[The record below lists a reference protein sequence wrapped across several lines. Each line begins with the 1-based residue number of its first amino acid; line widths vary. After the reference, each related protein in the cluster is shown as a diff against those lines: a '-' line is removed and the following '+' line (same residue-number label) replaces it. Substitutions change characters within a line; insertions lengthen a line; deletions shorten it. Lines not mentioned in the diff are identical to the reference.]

1 MPSTNPRATPVA
13 TGTDGGGF
21 THRQIMTAMSGLLLA
36 VFLAALDQTV
46 IATAMRTIAD
56 QLHGQTEQAWATTAY
71 LIASVLAMPFYGK
84 LSDIYGRKPMYLIAI
99 VVFVVGSLL
108 CGMADSMV
116 TLALFRAVQG
126 LGGGGLM
133 SLPTAVVA
141 DLAPVRER
149 GRYFAYLQMAWVAAS
164 IVGPLAGGAFAEAG
178 DVLGLDGW
186 RWVFLLNVPLGALAL
201 ITVRRALD
209 LPHERR
215 EHRIDALGAVA
226 LALFLVPLLIVAE
239 QGRAWGWT
247 SPVSLVMFALGVAG
261 LALFIPVELRRGAEA
276 VLPLRLFRR
285 GGIALCSTINFTI
298 GVGIFGTVTTL
309 PLFLQMAQGRTP
321 TEAGLVVIPFM
332 VGTIASQVVS
342 GKLISAS
349 GKFKKQAIVGL
360 GSMAGALLTLSTS
373 GVSTPMW
380 GITLIVLWLGMGI
393 GLSQTVITLAMQNS
407 APKSELGVANAASG
421 LCRQIGGST
430 GIAVLFSVMFGVAIA
445 RLTELWHSPG
455 FSRLA
460 SDPAVADNP
469 TNHHFLQVVG
479 ANSTSKIDLNDTS
492 FLQGIDSRLAH
503 PVMES
508 FAHGFHAMYLVSGAV
523 LLAGFVLTWFLR
535 ELEDGTQDAPAAQV
549 SDQGATAADG
559 GSPQGQDV

>member
-1 MPSTNPRATPVA
+1 
-13 TGTDGGGF
+13 
-21 THRQIMTAMSGLLLA
+21 MSGLFLA

-108 CGMADSMV
+108 SGMADSMV

-149 GRYFAYLQMAWVAAS
+149 ARYFAYLQMAWVAAS

-178 DVLGLDGW
+178 EVLGIDGW

-201 ITVRRALD
+201 VTVRRALD

-215 EHRIDALGAVA
+215 EHRIDVLGAVA
-226 LALFLVPLLIVAE
+226 LALFLVPLLVVAE
-239 QGRAWGWT
+239 QGRAWGWGA
-247 SPVSLVMFALGVAG
+247 PVSLAMFALSVAG
-261 LALFIPVELRRGAEA
+261 LALFIPIELRRGAEA

-285 GGIALCSTINFTI
+285 GRIALCSTINFTI

-309 PLFLQMAQGRTP
+309 PLFLQMVQGRTP
-321 TEAGLVVIPFM
+321 SEAGLVVIPFM

-360 GSMAGALLTLSTS
+360 GCMAGALMTLSTS
-373 GVSTPMW
+373 DVSTPMW
-380 GITLIVLWLGMGI
+380 GLTLIVLWLGVGI
-393 GLSQTVITLAMQNS
+393 GLSQTVITLAVQNA

-430 GIAVLFSVMFGVAIA
+430 GIAVLFSVMFGAVIA
-445 RLTELWHSPG
+445 RLADLWNSPA
-455 FSRLA
+455 FARLID
-460 SDPAVADNP
+460 DPAMAANP
-469 TNHHFLQVVG
+469 ANDHFLQVVASG
-479 ANSTSKIDLNDTS
+479 NGSKIDLNDTS

-508 FAHGFHAMYLVSGAV
+508 FAHGFHIMYLVSGAV

-535 ELEDGTQDAPAAQV
+535 ELPDGTQEAPTAQESDSGAA
-549 SDQGATAADG
+549 AG
-559 GSPQGQDV
+559 GSPQSQEA

>member
-1 MPSTNPRATPVA
+1 
-13 TGTDGGGF
+13 
-21 THRQIMTAMSGLLLA
+21 MTAMSGLLLA

-247 SPVSLVMFALGVAG
+247 SP
-261 LALFIPVELRRGAEA
+261 
-276 VLPLRLFRR
+276 
-285 GGIALCSTINFTI
+285 
-298 GVGIFGTVTTL
+298 
-309 PLFLQMAQGRTP
+309 
-321 TEAGLVVIPFM
+321 
-332 VGTIASQVVS
+332 
-342 GKLISAS
+342 
-349 GKFKKQAIVGL
+349 
-360 GSMAGALLTLSTS
+360 
-373 GVSTPMW
+373 
-380 GITLIVLWLGMGI
+380 
-393 GLSQTVITLAMQNS
+393 
-407 APKSELGVANAASG
+407 
-421 LCRQIGGST
+421 
-430 GIAVLFSVMFGVAIA
+430 
-445 RLTELWHSPG
+445 
-455 FSRLA
+455 SR
-460 SDPAVADNP
+460 
-469 TNHHFLQVVG
+469 
-479 ANSTSKIDLNDTS
+479 
-492 FLQGIDSRLAH
+492 
-503 PVMES
+503 
-508 FAHGFHAMYLVSGAV
+508 
-523 LLAGFVLTWFLR
+523 W
-535 ELEDGTQDAPAAQV
+535 
-549 SDQGATAADG
+549 
-559 GSPQGQDV
+559 